1 MANKKRGVDM
11 LKSYE
16 VSNFK
21 SFKNKTKFDLERTNY
36 QMLSATN
43 LKGNTLKG
51 LMFVG
56 ANASGK
62 SNAVI
67 AIKFLLDSLF
77 GKLDVNMAACI
88 CLFSEN
94 PEMSL
99 AYTFDVEGT
108 EIIYEIQ
115 YQRIDKKLN
124 ENLLVDGKNIFTRD
138 GSVAKTKFSEEKMY
152 TDVPKDMLFLRD
164 IYFNTKFR
172 GQEKLQKWFDFL
184 RNSVYLDL
192 YSGDAIQYRD
202 VDLSLKSYLEQEGT
216 EEINKFFQEYN
227 FGQIIEYDKKSKGHV
242 ISVESPEKM
251 IFFKRKGIDEP
262 IPFVLESLGNRTLI
276 KLLPLFFHCIKQGGI
291 LLLDEFSSGF
301 HNELEELLIRY
312 FMKKAEEAQLIF
324 VSHSTNLLSNSILRP
339 DQIYSV
345 DFGKEGSVL
354 KRFSTEKPREAQNLE
369 KMYLSGVFSGVPAY
383 EYTIK

>member
-227 FGQIIEYDKKSKGHV
+227 FGQIIEYDKKSQGHV

-276 KLLPLFFHCIKQGGI
+276 NLLPLFFHCIKQGGI

-354 KRFSTEKPREAQNLE
+354 KRFSSEKPREAQNLE

>member
-192 YSGDAIQYRD
+192 YSGVAIQYRD

-227 FGQIIEYDKKSKGHV
+227 FGQIIEYDKKSQGHV

-354 KRFSTEKPREAQNLE
+354 KRFSSEKPREAQNLE

>member
-192 YSGDAIQYRD
+192 YSGVAIQYRD

-227 FGQIIEYDKKSKGHV
+227 FGQIIEYDKKSQGHV

-324 VSHSTNLLSNSILRP
+324 VSHSTNLLSISILRP

-354 KRFSTEKPREAQNLE
+354 KRFSSEKPREAQNLE

>member
-1 MANKKRGVDM
+1 M

-227 FGQIIEYDKKSKGHV
+227 FGQIIEYDKKSQGHV

-354 KRFSTEKPREAQNLE
+354 KRFSSEKPREAQNLE

>member
-192 YSGDAIQYRD
+192 YSGVAIQYRD

-227 FGQIIEYDKKSKGHV
+227 FGQIIEYDKKSQGHV

-276 KLLPLFFHCIKQGGI
+276 KLLPLFFHCIKHGGI

-354 KRFSTEKPREAQNLE
+354 KRFSSEKPREAQNLE

>member
-184 RNSVYLDL
+184 LNSVYLDL

-227 FGQIIEYDKKSKGHV
+227 FGQIIEYDKKSQGHV

-354 KRFSTEKPREAQNLE
+354 KRFSSEKPREAQNLE